1 MKNKFIKLASAAL
14 MLLMIFTVAISAV
27 QAATTEKYTVKFE
40 YDAGKCTVKL
50 EVDGNV
56 IAPSEDDPNTYLV
69 DKNHASFKIT
79 ITPKPGY
86 SISPMVDKE
95 TGSALA
101 ASDTLGL
108 IYEPPLNKDK
118 IFCIEGLPKNYT
130 IQEIAGPGQGHDLVF
145 NTKSYEYDSD
155 EQVFLPIPTLDG
167 YDFIGWRIF
176 DSAESTNFTLNT
188 ISGDVVKFPTSSFP
202 SVGNVL
208 FAQPIWEGKPQTV
221 TRYDYEFDATGD
233 TTIPVNNGNNVSYTT
248 SWTELNGTENITG
261 KGGNAADTGTGATFD
276 EDGYKQYV
284 GYYDFAKYA
293 ELADAEGKYY
303 TTLAKVKTDWDA
315 NKVYRFY
322 VPISYK
328 LIYEN
333 VDSTEGYPTTH
344 VYNTNT
350 SFVDHKPTRIG
361 YHFVGWKVYIQK
373 GNEKIDITTSIG
385 GLGYSKIENLTLYA
399 RELVLADGNETNE
412 ITLEAVWEANVYDIT
427 YNWNG
432 ADAGKITFTPAAGYK
447 FDTDLVLTDP
457 IRPGYTFFGWTLTS
471 GETTETIASVEGKTT
486 LTAKKYTDAI
496 TLTAQWKANEY
507 TVTLDGAGA
516 TKPGTAS
523 FKVTFDSPLT
533 LEGLILPEK
542 EGHKFF
548 GFATADGVFYIDAA
562 GKSLVSVWDIPENT
576 TLYAKWEVL
585 SYKVTVNATNA
596 EIYLNDILYQG
607 TPIEFPYGT
616 TVNVLI
622 KTANTHKVTSWEGN
636 AVGHTHSFT
645 ASFVLGAADV
655 ELDAVVLPMIAS
667 PAFRVDYVAE
677 QFTTAETL
685 PNGNY
690 QIKCG
695 SETLK
700 IRVTGGVIY
709 VNDVKVTAITIPESF
724 FGKSVE
730 FMTFG
735 DGTTNADSDTATV
748 TLAARPEL
756 PEQNKHIGSIY
767 PSDIDS
773 IAVERN
779 PNSAYTYE
787 YEFAVALNADGT
799 GLTWKSFSE
808 LANPKE
814 NVYLLEGLNP
824 GTIYYVYVRVKASD
838 GNYPH
843 GLVNMSQQSTFFTD
857 YLNKKIDDLQKL
869 IEDGDGDIV
878 RTLVAKAIEDAKALP
893 KPSATFYEDLEGIYN
908 RVLAAVPFARQQ
920 DTRIAELRAL
930 RDSLIATD
938 EFSSESNN
946 KLNDICSTA
955 VSSITAAK
963 TGDEVEAIYQKA
975 VADMT
980 AVKVTY
986 LFFGNAKLISSL
998 GLPQGTKLFV
1008 QRMEDIT
1015 SLTNAIDVAITSG
1028 RLAVAGDS
1036 MTLAEALEAF
1046 RSLDV
1051 MAGYTLRLS
1060 RNDAAYTNY
1069 DGSYEIRVLLPEEL
1083 WGVSGLQVA
1092 YYNEKSGI
1100 EVLDTARDGNYLVF
1114 TATHLSDFA
1123 ILGDPTMNLTPFIIA
1138 LGLILA
1144 CQLIAIILM
1153 LARRVKNARRMYHA
1167 SFALPTVAL
1176 TIRFL
1181 PANGL
1186 TLALVLGALV
1196 VVLQIILMYLLL
1208 STDMVHHR
1216 EKREKKQEREPEA
1229 VPTMAVPEEEPEE
1242 ADKETDENGEDA
1254 EYLPL
1259 MINEDGEEDDDP
1271 FKTFEEDG
1279 QSAED
1284 IEDSEN
1290 GGPEDDSVYV
1300 DLRTGEVFGD
1310 TDHYEDFI
1318 EPAANPKYSLPDDEY
1333 VPYENEPAFDENAIS
1348 NEDMSD
1354 ALPADDETEPI
1365 IPEATDWQYDSEVSA
1380 EEWSE
1385 EPADED
1391 APTDELEADEGFV
1404 FEPAYDTELD
1414 DEYYD
1419 DSVRGEPAEDIPQ
1432 EEPVTGE
1439 PADDYIEEEPVR
1451 GDCPEYE
1458 QPAENEETKKYD
1470 GYEE

>member
-1 MKNKFIKLASAAL
+1 MIKKTRY
-14 MLLMIFTVAISAV
+14 I
-27 QAATTEKYTVKFE
+27 
-40 YDAGKCTVKL
+40 
-50 EVDGNV
+50 
-56 IAPSEDDPNTYLV
+56 
-69 DKNHASFKIT
+69 
-79 ITPKPGY
+79 
-86 SISPMVDKE
+86 
-95 TGSALA
+95 
-101 ASDTLGL
+101 LGL
-108 IYEPPLNKDK
+108 ILMLCTILAVAMGLAIGIGAEDSDNYYLTINFTTGCESVELSVQGQAMQKMESGLAYAIPKTNATITIRVVLKNGYEIDSMTGNQGAYVLDDNNCRTWTFTSDDVVELTCKPKEYEIKYLISESAGAHTLPSTGSFPKTYTFGDEGTKISMPVLDGFKFQYWILLSDKDLADETGTILSPKEGEDFVTLSATTLPNTDTLYLRPKWEANYYEVYRYDYIFNPLSPDKRGDMLNKTSSDVVK
-118 IFCIEGLPKNYT
+118 WTAPMKSNIDGSMGEDRVYPGFVFINSNEYYTTATVTVSTEGLPLNIVYRLYAPLEYVLEFVSGYEGDIIFPAGIVKPEKHIYNAKTLIPDPIRTGYVFQGWTVTVIKNGVENSFITSKGLT
-130 IQEIAGPGQGHDLVF
+130 IDDLDEAYAGDQ
-145 NTKSYEYDSD
+145 NTKIKLTAIWVSD
-155 EQVFLPIPTLDG
+155 EYTVHID
-167 YDFIGWRIF
+167 
-176 DSAESTNFTLNT
+176 LNT
-188 ISGDVVKFPTSSFP
+188 G
-202 SVGNVL
+202 
-208 FAQPIWEGKPQTV
+208 
-221 TRYDYEFDATGD
+221 
-233 TTIPVNNGNNVSYTT
+233 
-248 SWTELNGTENITG
+248 
-261 KGGNAADTGTGATFD
+261 
-276 EDGYKQYV
+276 
-284 GYYDFAKYA
+284 
-293 ELADAEGKYY
+293 AEGDQYKY
-303 TTLAKVKTDWDA
+303 D
-315 NKVYRFY
+315 
-322 VPISYK
+322 
-328 LIYEN
+328 
-333 VDSTEGYPTTH
+333 
-344 VYNTNT
+344 
-350 SFVDHKPTRIG
+350 
-361 YHFVGWKVYIQK
+361 
-373 GNEKIDITTSIG
+373 EK
-385 GLGYSKIENLTLYA
+385 Y
-399 RELVLADGNETNE
+399 
-412 ITLEAVWEANVYDIT
+412 VYDK
-427 YNWNG
+427 G
-432 ADAGKITFTPAAGYK
+432 
-447 FDTDLVLTDP
+447 LTVVDP
-457 IRPGYTFFGWTLTS
+457 IRPGYTFIGWLINGGTEPQS
-471 GETTETIASVEGKTT
+471 GVLVPFTYANE
-486 LTAKKYTDAI
+486 I

-507 TVTLDGAGA
+507 TVTLDGVGA

-523 FKVTFDSPLT
+523 FKVTFDSPLA
-533 LEGLILPEK
+533 LDGLILPEK
-542 EGHKFF
+542 EGHKFL
-548 GFATADGVFYIDAA
+548 GLATADGVFYIDAA

-607 TPIEFPYGT
+607 NPIEFPYGT

-878 RTLVAKAIEDAKALP
+878 RALVAKAIEDAKALP

-975 VADMT
+975 VTDMT

-1008 QRMEDIT
+1008 QRMEDIM
-1015 SLTNAIDVAITSG
+1015 SLTNAIDAAITSG

-1181 PANGL
+1181 PVNGL

-1208 STDMVHHR
+1208 STDMVHRR

-1229 VPTMAVPEEEPEE
+1229 APTMAVPEEEPEE

-1284 IEDSEN
+1284 IEDSEK
-1290 GGPEDDSVYV
+1290 GRSEDDSVYV

-1348 NEDMSD
+1348 DEDMSD

-1365 IPEATDWQYDSEVSA
+1365 IPEATDWQYDSEVPA

-1391 APTDELEADEGFV
+1391 APTDELEVGEGFV

-1451 GDCPEYE
+1451 GDLPEYE
-1458 QPAENEETKKYD
+1458 QPAEDEETKKYD